1 MTDLRYTFNNPSS
14 SFDFK
19 NALHDWNIQRVTK
32 FDEIF
37 SNNDLTDCE
46 KYELYVVC
54 SSANIS
60 FILSDHSPN
69 PVSHSSHSNSTHE
82 YLRNS
87 RSNTGTMHGQINRVC
102 FEIISALGN
111 VSHLG
116 NVDVRLE
123 PAMMLFGSLWRVSQV
138 TKHLIS
144 CVVKTLLF
152 GIPRS

>member
-1 MTDLRYTFNNPSS
+1 MTDLSYTFNNPSS

-54 SSANIS
+54 SSANLFFHFVTQPRIS
-60 FILSDHSPN
+60 F
-69 PVSHSSHSNSTHE
+69 SHNNSTQE

-87 RSNTGTMHGQINRVC
+87 RSNTGTMYGQIDRVY
-102 FEIISALGN
+102 FKVPTARGVTQL
-111 VSHLG
+111 V

>member
-1 MTDLRYTFNNPSS
+1 MTDLSYTFNNPSS

-54 SSANIS
+54 SSANLFFHFVTQPRIS
-60 FILSDHSPN
+60 F
-69 PVSHSSHSNSTHE
+69 SHNNSTHK

-102 FEIISALGN
+102 FEMISALGN